1 MEAAAAA
8 GSPHPGSHRGLHRHF
23 SLMSLLPKPLLQ
35 HRSLSSDA
43 DNHHRRRGQEDGEHR
58 REQQNQQ
65 HQQHRLQRLNALQS
79 SLVSAWQPFEL
90 GDRRVSVVFAAGHV
104 TTALLGFGA

>member
-8 GSPHPGSHRGLHRHF
+8 GSPHRGLHRHF

-58 REQQNQQ
+58 REQQHQQ
-65 HQQHRLQRLNALQS
+65 QQHRLQRLNALQS

-90 GDRRVSVVFAAGHV
+90 GDRRRVSVVFAAGHV